1 MINEEYILLTQYI
14 DEINMQ
20 NIGPTKFC
28 QEPENSHKRN
38 RNKSFKKNYMYI
50 YHTWQDNFIVSSHV
64 KCCQTRCQFISKE
77 FLNASSRQIMDVV
90 HSHFKANISQT
101 VTT

>member
-28 QEPENSHKRN
+28 QEAENSHKSDW
-38 RNKSFKKNYMYI
+38 NKSFKKFQTTCTSITHGKIILLCLHMSNVVRLGVNLSVK
-50 YHTWQDNFIVSSHV
+50 NF
-64 KCCQTRCQFISKE
+64 
-77 FLNASSRQIMDVV
+77 
-90 HSHFKANISQT
+90 
-101 VTT
+101 